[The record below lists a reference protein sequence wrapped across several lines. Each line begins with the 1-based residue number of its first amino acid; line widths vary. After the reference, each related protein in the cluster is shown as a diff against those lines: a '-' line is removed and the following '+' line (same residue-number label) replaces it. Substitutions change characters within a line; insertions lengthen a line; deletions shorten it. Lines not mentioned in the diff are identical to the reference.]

1 MYIYVYLDEVEDM
14 IYSCTFVMT
23 LYTMYAPIP
32 SPTLCGSATLME
44 MVYWFSGSGGLQKK
58 KQQNNFYA
66 LKTYYTFIK
75 NTQEKLK
82 KNKTRGPWATSLT

>member
-1 MYIYVYLDEVEDM
+1 MYLHVYLEKVEGKR
-14 IYSCTFVMT
+14 YTCTFVMT

-58 KQQNNFYA
+58 KNKMQQNNFYA
-66 LKTYYTFIK
+66 LKTNNTSIK
-75 NTQEKLK
+75 NTQE
-82 KNKTRGPWATSLT
+82 R